1 MTCPNSPCSQVFP
14 VISVCVVHGNS
25 EKSLLCIV
33 EEYGEGEGL
42 AGSCAVCW
50 CKNPVFVCAQK

>member
-1 MTCPNSPCSQVFP
+1 MTCPNYLCLPCYF
-14 VISVCVVHGNS
+14 SVCSTWKQKS
-25 EKSLLCIV
+25 EKSLLFIV

-50 CKNPVFVCAQK
+50 YKNPVFVCAQK